1 MVECLNRS
9 LLQMLKAFVEQKV
22 WEKFLPLVL
31 NAYRIAPHSSTGISP
46 FTLMFGREPKPGV
59 METSE
64 KVFEPG
70 LYQAFLQSTFAQL
83 HDFVETSLTAAAES
97 QERYYNSGAKERS
110 FQSGDLVWL
119 SEPTAKKLD
128 PHWKGGWRV
137 TEMKSPVTVE
147 ITNDQQTRL
156 VHINRLRRRI
166 QLSWQSVVQQNSTT
180 EWTAPQID
188 HKSSIES
195 PGEAPHRYPQGN
207 RHPPDWLTF

>member
-1 MVECLNRS
+1 
-9 LLQMLKAFVEQKV
+9 MLKAFVEQKV

-156 VHINRLRRRI
+156 FHINRLRRRI